1 MDPLTTGDPAQV
13 GPYQLVGRLGAGELG
28 QAYAARHPAGAAVT
42 VTLLHPHLAADPQA
56 RARFRSD
63 VDGARRTGGPYVL
76 PVDAD
81 TEGPA
86 PWVVTASSEVPTL
99 ASTVAAGGP
108 LPPQQLRDVA
118 VALAGALAGAR
129 QAGTRLTGL
138 EPSAVVM
145 GHEGPRLAPFRV
157 AHVARGAGGEDPD
170 AVYGVGAVLH
180 FAATGRPPAPGSPG
194 WQTGAPQIAD
204 PVLGQLISACLDPRP
219 AARPTLQDLVGR
231 LNSSAP
237 PGAVP
242 PLAAPA
248 PRPWWRDVPGSVVAT
263 AVGLAVIAVLVL
275 TAGSSS
281 HDDFSAK
288 TPAGATA
295 GGLPGLPSFDG
306 TLPSDD
312 GADQGDSSGT
322 SSGSSSGTSGGS
334 DDSDDTATPSDS
346 PTQADPIATAQT
358 GDCFSNYGTAQT
370 ADLSATTCAPQT
382 FKVVQVLQGTTV
394 TSGCDNIPDDDW
406 NVSYATQNLVLCL
419 SYQYENGSAY
429 HAAAGDCVYGSSATS
444 DWDVLDCQTG
454 AFTVQKRLTGT
465 TDGKRC
471 NGLRNNDWSEHFG
484 VSGRS
489 DLDVTLCLTM
499 VYPDDAG
506 HAVLNQCM
514 HFSGTATKPSLH
526 AAKCSSA
533 NVIVTGRTP
542 HYSDSKFCGNDAWAT
557 WKPNNYPELS
567 YTLCYRHR

>member
-1 MDPLTTGDPAQV
+1 MDPLMTGDPKQV
-13 GPYQLVGRLGAGELG
+13 GPYQLVGRLAASDLG
-28 QAYAARHPAGAAVT
+28 QAYAARHPAGAPVT

-86 PWVVTASSEVPTL
+86 PWVVTASSDVPTL
-99 ASTVAAGGP
+99 ASAVATGGP
-108 LPPQQLRDVA
+108 LPPHRIREVA

-145 GHEGPRLAPFRV
+145 GHEGPRLAPFGI
-157 AHVARGAGGEDPD
+157 AHVARGAGREDPD
-170 AVYGVGAVLH
+170 AVYGLGAVLH
-180 FAATGRPPAPGSPG
+180 FAATGRPPAPGAAG
-194 WQTGAPQIAD
+194 WQPAPPQVAD
-204 PVLGQLISACLDPRP
+204 PVLGQLIADCLNARP

-231 LNSSAP
+231 LNGSTP

-242 PLAAPA
+242 PLAAPP

-263 AVGLAVIAVLVL
+263 AVGLAVVAALIL
-275 TAGSSS
+275 TAGSSD
-281 HDDFSAK
+281 HDDFTAK
-288 TPAGATA
+288 PPAGATA
-295 GGLPGLPSFDG
+295 TGIPSLPSFDG
-306 TLPSDD
+306 TLPTDD
-312 GADQGDSSGT
+312 GSDLGDSSGDD
-322 SSGSSSGTSGGS
+322 GS
-334 DDSDDTATPSDS
+334 DDSGDSGGSATPSDS
-346 PTQADPIATAQT
+346 PTQEDPIATAQT
-358 GDCFSNYGTAQT
+358 GDCFDNSGTATT
-370 ADLSATTCAPQT
+370 ADLTPAMCAPQT

-394 TSGCDNIPDDDW
+394 TSGCDSVAGDDW
-406 NVSYATQNLVLCL
+406 NVSYTNRNLVLCL

-429 HAAAGDCVYGSSATS
+429 HATAGDCVYGSSATS
-444 DWDVLDCQTG
+444 DWDELDCQTG
-454 AFTVQKRLTGT
+454 AFTVQKRITGT
-465 TDGKRC
+465 TDGSRC
-471 NGLRNNDWSEHFG
+471 KNLRDNDWAEHFG

-499 VYPDDAG
+499 IYPDDAG

-514 HFSGTATKPSLH
+514 HFSGSSTHPSLH
-526 AAKCSSA
+526 AAKCGSA

-542 HYSDSKFCGNDAWAT
+542 HYNDSKFCGNDAWAT

-567 YTLCYRHR
+567 YTLCYRYR